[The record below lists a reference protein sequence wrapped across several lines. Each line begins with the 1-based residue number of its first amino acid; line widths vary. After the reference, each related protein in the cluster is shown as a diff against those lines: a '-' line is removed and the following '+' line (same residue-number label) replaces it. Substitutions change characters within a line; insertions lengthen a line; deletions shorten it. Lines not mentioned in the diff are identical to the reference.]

1 MSSLSHVSWSSTPE
15 KIEDIYL
22 NDAAEEGV
30 TDETVIGR
38 CIHRSGRER
47 ESGEIGLGSLFNAR
61 PHSLSFVRCR
71 FVLSQSKTRMG
82 MNHQRR
88 KRRLTFHGLRRLVK
102 RFLLE
107 WTVGRTDKV
116 ERCFMSLLLERT
128 GGIWRNRDSRV
139 FLNGGVTNRIECR
152 IRFSAFLGYPPLAL
166 ASAYV
171 AQTPFRTSER
181 SCTGAPRS
189 PWQRHPRGAHPAPL
203 ARRRDVHLG

>member
-1 MSSLSHVSWSSTPE
+1 M
-15 KIEDIYL
+15 
-22 NDAAEEGV
+22 

-47 ESGEIGLGSLFNAR
+47 ERAEKSDWDLFLTR
-61 PHSLSFVRCR
+61 DRIRFPSFV
-71 FVLSQSKTRMG
+71 VGLSQSKTRMG